1 MSSILFCSLN
11 IITRITSEVTACV
24 GCYTGEIPQ
33 ILISAEDQTMQSFS
47 MLKAVRTENAK
58 YVK

>member
-11 IITRITSEVTACV
+11 IITRITSEVTGCV

-33 ILISAEDQTMQSFS
+33 ILISADQTMQSFS